1 MKANNTILR
10 KLTALT
16 LTAGLVLTGCGSAKN
31 DTAEQ
36 TTASTEKAE
45 TSAQTTT
52 SVTETEETSASEKKE
67 LTTVR
72 YAVMTGNP
80 TQWVAII
87 GDEQGI
93 WADHGIQ
100 IEISEFAAGIGTVD
114 AVTTGQADIGFVT
127 DFAGVNRIGASQGK
141 SDLRFFT
148 ETSKSSSYNL
158 YANPETVTSLE
169 DLEGKNIITALGTFI
184 EYLNGVTLEQ
194 AGLTEADVEYKPIES
209 PTDVLALVETKQAD
223 AYWAS
228 GETARRLAEAGWEI
242 IANQQDIGIETYSL
256 AVSTQTYLDE
266 NADTVKEFLGA
277 VNEINDFIADNT
289 DEAAVIV
296 SKSTG
301 IGEEVFKNNLAAIDS
316 KQEFTKD
323 AYDTLQLI
331 NEWARSN
338 GFYET
343 EFDIKDFIHTDAL
356 AEVSPEDVNW
366 Q

>member
-127 DFAGVNRIGASQGK
+127 DFAGVPSVASCR
-141 SDLRFFT
+141 S
-148 ETSKSSSYNL
+148 
-158 YANPETVTSLE
+158 
-169 DLEGKNIITALGTFI
+169 
-184 EYLNGVTLEQ
+184 
-194 AGLTEADVEYKPIES
+194 
-209 PTDVLALVETKQAD
+209 
-223 AYWAS
+223 
-228 GETARRLAEAGWEI
+228 RL
-242 IANQQDIGIETYSL
+242 
-256 AVSTQTYLDE
+256 
-266 NADTVKEFLGA
+266 K
-277 VNEINDFIADNT
+277 
-289 DEAAVIV
+289 
-296 SKSTG
+296 
-301 IGEEVFKNNLAAIDS
+301 
-316 KQEFTKD
+316 
-323 AYDTLQLI
+323 
-331 NEWARSN
+331 
-338 GFYET
+338 
-343 EFDIKDFIHTDAL
+343 
-356 AEVSPEDVNW
+356 
-366 Q
+366 